1 MKLFSMLAAGALAL
15 AAAIPA
21 ARSTAT
27 AAEVNVLTITS
38 FQCWDMGG
46 GGVYY
51 NNTECEATTSGGAGT
66 VSFDWDVIV
75 NYRYDT
81 SNYSHIWGVCT
92 DSYPVTLT
100 VTDANGATATAF
112 EEFACSARGYGSGG
126 GIDP

>member
-1 MKLFSMLAAGALAL
+1 MKRITTLAAGVLAL

-27 AAEVNVLTITS
+27 AAEAGALTITS

-46 GGVYY
+46 GGIYY
-51 NNTECEATTSGGAGT
+51 NNTECEATTSGGAGST
-66 VSFDWDVIV
+66 TFDWDVIV
-75 NYRYDT
+75 NYRYDMPT
-81 SNYSHIWGVCT
+81 SSHIWGVCT

-100 VTDANGATATAF
+100 VTDANGATATASETF
-112 EEFACSARGYGSGG
+112 ECAARGYGSGG